1 MTKLGLIGGTGPES
15 TLIYY
20 QQLTSRYAQALH
32 QDAFP
37 PVMIESL
44 DVFQVLAFSQA
55 QNYTGLTNYLV
66 QGFENLAQGGATFAA
81 LTGITPHVV
90 FDQVQERLSI
100 PLVSMVD
107 TTVDYLNQR
116 GRKQVLLLGT
126 YPTMHE
132 TFVSQKL
139 ESAGI
144 EVIKPT
150 EDQQQF
156 IHRRISDELEFGV
169 VKASTQ
175 HEFAQLCQAWQDQV
189 GYDAVILG
197 CTELPLLFEKITL
210 PVEKVDVMHVHIDNL
225 LKRLVQ
231 EAEGN

>member
-1 MTKLGLIGGTGPES
+1 
-15 TLIYY
+15 
-20 QQLTSRYAQALH
+20 
-32 QDAFP
+32 
-37 PVMIESL
+37 
-44 DVFQVLAFSQA
+44 
-55 QNYTGLTNYLV
+55 
-66 QGFENLAQGGATFAA
+66 
-81 LTGITPHVV
+81 
-90 FDQVQERLSI
+90 
-100 PLVSMVD
+100 MVD

-210 PVEKVDVMHVHIDNL
+210 PVEKVNVMHVHIDNL